1 MSVLSAVGGLKEKAP
16 YLTTGMRK
24 KKELK
29 SHARSDSLYLTNPWI
44 EVEVGTEYLSRINSK
59 VLIHFHTLVLFVSM
73 TSPPTNKLKN

>member
-16 YLTTGMRK
+16 YLTTGMRTK
-24 KKELK
+24 KNSKVMLL
-29 SHARSDSLYLTNPWI
+29 DSLYLTNPWI